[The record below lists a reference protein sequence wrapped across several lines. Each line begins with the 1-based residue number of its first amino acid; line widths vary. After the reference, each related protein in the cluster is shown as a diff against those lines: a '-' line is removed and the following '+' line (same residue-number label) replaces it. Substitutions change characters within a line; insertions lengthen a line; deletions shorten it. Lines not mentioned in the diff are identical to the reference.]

1 MSDHSA
7 VPSPLQILAKVN
19 AALEASGL
27 KHLTTEREP
36 LPLFWHLLNE
46 WLVTQDLTDDEVSSA
61 GLAASCLSVLPL
73 SEVREAL
80 HRIHREALQLSR
92 AHLRL
97 NDWSQREL
105 ESEYRNLL
113 SEVEAAHR
121 LRDVSGY

>member
-27 KHLTTEREP
+27 KQFATEREP

-46 WLVTQDLTDDEVSSA
+46 WLVTQELTDDEVSA
-61 GLAASCLSVLPL
+61 RDVAAACLAVLPL
-73 SEVREAL
+73 AEVREAL
-80 HRIHREALQLSR
+80 HKIHREALQLSR

-105 ESEYRNLL
+105 ESEYRTLL